1 MKEATDW
8 LEWKSGK
15 HYRQVSTFRFR
26 AVNLVEKTVLH
37 FLLIMLDYVKNALLN
52 K

>member
-8 LEWKSGK
+8 LKWISGK
-15 HYRQVSTFRFR
+15 HYQQVSTFRFK
-26 AVNLVEKTVLH
+26 VLNLVEKAGLH

-52 K
+52 Q